1 MDIITPITPVQ
12 NLEIKGIASGLT
24 VQGSGSVWYSF
35 YNDSG
40 ELDTICL
47 KHFLNIPQC
56 TARPL
61 CPRQLGVSSQ
71 NPSDGFTSIMY
82 HSVLTHC
89 GKCTRIPYNKITNL
103 PIFYTASRMSSL
115 HHFCAKQS
123 YLTQVMSS
131 NPHPT
136 FHSTNL
142 TPAQWQKLYWH
153 EHCAHVGFDQL
164 NTWIRKGSLP
174 CNPRLS
180 QEPNP
185 IYTACQFGK
194 SHKKLR
200 LSNIGHISDNHT
212 APGDGVSTYGMEAG
226 TLAVFSPPVACPQQ
240 RNIDM

>member
-1 MDIITPITPVQ
+1 
-12 NLEIKGIASGLT
+12 
-24 VQGSGSVWYSF
+24 
-35 YNDSG
+35 
-40 ELDTICL
+40 
-47 KHFLNIPQC
+47 
-56 TARPL
+56 
-61 CPRQLGVSSQ
+61 
-71 NPSDGFTSIMY
+71 MY

-200 LSNIGHISDNHT
+200 LSNIGHISDNT
-212 APGDGVSTYGMEAG
+212 PLQVMVSAPMVWKLGHWPCFLLQWRALNKEISICNFLG
-226 TLAVFSPPVACPQQ
+226 
-240 RNIDM
+240 